1 MRKETKNSVQQTQT
15 ELTHIEQLIEKKE
28 FKEAS
33 AELTELEQTQTFD
46 ASSADYGF
54 FCYLSAV
61 VFFHLGNYENALS
74 RSKESFEILRHTS
87 QNRLIAQVQFGL
99 GLTYRALG
107 DFDNAQDELRD
118 SLGIYRRIDDK
129 EGAILALNALASTS
143 FMKSEYDKATQHLLD
158 CIDACDKIGQKALR
172 GRLFGNLGTVYML
185 TGTWQLATQYLE
197 LSIRSNRQRKDAK
210 ILCKALYSAA
220 YVRYLRRDFKNATL
234 YCDEALKIAE
244 QKSYLWGC
252 AIYHEYLGEFSSVQ
266 GEYPSARQHLLK
278 AIEIGEKIAPGSAI
292 ISQTYRLLA
301 ELQIAEKQYDEAF
314 SSCQKGLKV
323 ATSLGERIEIGAIHR
338 ALGQIYTAKKQTEK
352 ARENFDKSMSI
363 LEQIGAKFELGK
375 AYLEAGKSDCFDL
388 HDRIHYLRRAKD
400 VFKDLDSKYH
410 EGLVY
415 FSISKLFFDNGEY
428 EKAHLF
434 LNDAEK
440 IFEQANEK
448 KELASVLS
456 FRKVLEKALGESE
469 SKVDPKTRYTFSTV
483 TTQNDEMLD
492 IVENAR
498 KVKDANLAIL
508 LEGETGTGKDLL
520 AKAIHYESKRRN
532 NRFVPAQCSAIP
544 EALLE
549 NTLFGHAK
557 GAYTGAS
564 ENSPG
569 LFQAADGGTLYL
581 DEIADIPPSTQV
593 KLLRAIEEK
602 EITPV
607 GGTKPQEVDVR
618 IIASTSRHMAER
630 VSEGLFRKDLYYRLN
645 ALTFKLPPLEERK
658 EDIPLLVKRF
668 LREDGLS
675 EDITRTL
682 ENPEFIEKLL
692 GHDWPGN
699 VRELKHEIEKL
710 AVLSNG
716 NGEIGPDLWKETMD
730 NLTDKRPDG
739 SLCDE
744 VREFVKRKV
753 IKALQHTGGNKSKAA
768 KILGI
773 PETTLRNK
781 MKKYQIEFNS

>member
-1 MRKETKNSVQQTQT
+1 MAPQSSISKSPGLSERSVGVACGKALFGPEATIGLKGISGCDPARRSCIVSSDANSRSV
-15 ELTHIEQLIEKKE
+15 IPKRVRGRVA
-28 FKEAS
+28 FR
-33 AELTELEQTQTFD
+33 
-46 ASSADYGF
+46 ASSAMT
-54 FCYLSAV
+54 AARRM
-61 VFFHLGNYENALS
+61 AL
-74 RSKESFEILRHTS
+74 I
-87 QNRLIAQVQFGL
+87 
-99 GLTYRALG
+99 
-107 DFDNAQDELRD
+107 
-118 SLGIYRRIDDK
+118 
-129 EGAILALNALASTS
+129 
-143 FMKSEYDKATQHLLD
+143 
-158 CIDACDKIGQKALR
+158 
-172 GRLFGNLGTVYML
+172 
-185 TGTWQLATQYLE
+185 
-197 LSIRSNRQRKDAK
+197 
-210 ILCKALYSAA
+210 
-220 YVRYLRRDFKNATL
+220 
-234 YCDEALKIAE
+234 
-244 QKSYLWGC
+244 
-252 AIYHEYLGEFSSVQ
+252 SV
-266 GEYPSARQHLLK
+266 S
-278 AIEIGEKIAPGSAI
+278 
-292 ISQTYRLLA
+292 
-301 ELQIAEKQYDEAF
+301 
-314 SSCQKGLKV
+314 
-323 ATSLGERIEIGAIHR
+323 
-338 ALGQIYTAKKQTEK
+338 
-352 ARENFDKSMSI
+352 
-363 LEQIGAKFELGK
+363 
-375 AYLEAGKSDCFDL
+375 
-388 HDRIHYLRRAKD
+388 
-400 VFKDLDSKYH
+400 
-410 EGLVY
+410 
-415 FSISKLFFDNGEY
+415 
-428 EKAHLF
+428 
-434 LNDAEK
+434 
-440 IFEQANEK
+440 
-448 KELASVLS
+448 S
-456 FRKVLEKALGESE
+456 FRKLLEKALGESE
-469 SKVDPKTRYTFSTV
+469 RTIDPKTRYTFSTV

-716 NGEIGPDLWKETMD
+716 NGEIT
-730 NLTDKRPDG
+730 
-739 SLCDE
+739 
-744 VREFVKRKV
+744 
-753 IKALQHTGGNKSKAA
+753 
-768 KILGI
+768 
-773 PETTLRNK
+773 
-781 MKKYQIEFNS
+781 